1 MLKRFMQRV
10 EFDPM
15 TSCWLWAGPTA
26 AGGYGY
32 FKYDGRVQ
40 KAHRVSWAL
49 HNGYMP
55 NRDIKVC
62 HRCDTPAC
70 VNPDHLWLGTQA
82 DNVADMVAKGRN
94 RPPPPCYG
102 SKNPGAVLDE
112 DTVWAIRH
120 MIKNGSFTQPQIR
133 ASYGVAQ
140 MTINRIARYETWP
153 HVHLNWPFE
162 KLTPEQEESL

>member
-1 MLKRFMQRV
+1 MLKKFMERV

-32 FKYDGRVQ
+32 QRYEGRVQ
-40 KAHRVSWAL
+40 KTHRISWAL

-55 NRDIKVC
+55 PRHIKVC

-82 DNVADMVAKGRN
+82 DNVADMWAKGRGK
-94 RPPPPCYG
+94 PPVPKRG
-102 SKNPGAVLDE
+102 SANPMAVLDE
-112 DTVWAIRH
+112 EQVWAIRH
-120 MIKNGSFTQPQIR
+120 MIRNGSFTQPQIR
-133 ASYGVAQ
+133 EAYGVSQ
-140 MTINRIARYETWP
+140 MTINRIARFETWP
-153 HVHLNWPFE
+153 HVHLNWPFHE
-162 KLTPEQEESL
+162 IETQKEEAA